1 MYFCALVSS
10 SVMYY
15 VYGCHAVVCRGQT
28 EGQSRREESAVWANN
43 ECNVPNIA
51 GTTRDAMMLALKYTL
66 V

>member
-1 MYFCALVSS
+1 MYD
-10 SVMYY
+10 
-15 VYGCHAVVCRGQT
+15 VYGCHAVKCRGQT